1 MPNTGL
7 DLALLIVT
15 ILLAL
20 LYSFSNGL
28 NDAANAIAT
37 VVSTR
42 VLRPIPAV
50 VMGAT
55 LNFVGALT
63 GTAVAK
69 TIGTGIVRPEEVV
82 LTTAMA
88 AIAAAVIWVFLATR
102 LSRPVSVSHALLA
115 SAVGAGLASGGVDAI
130 VASGFYKVLVA
141 LALSP
146 LVGFLVGFLFMGLL
160 YRLLLRASPYFVSRW
175 FSRLQLISAGWM
187 AYAHGKNDGQ
197 NAAGIITF
205 TLAIY
210 YGWSAAEVEVPLWT
224 LGASA
229 AFIGLGT
236 IIGGWRVINTLGMR
250 VTKLEPVHGFAAE
263 TVAGSVIEAASRI
276 GLPISTTHSITGAI
290 MGVGATRRLS
300 AVRWGVTREIVAAWL
315 VSYPFCFVV
324 AWVLAKLLGFVPS
337 S

>member
-7 DLALLIVT
+7 DLALLLIT
-15 ILLAL
+15 ILLAF
-20 LYSFSNGL
+20 LYSFANGI

-42 VLRPIPAV
+42 VLRPVHAV
-50 VMGAT
+50 AMGAT

-63 GTAVAK
+63 GTTVAL
-69 TIGTGIVRPEEVV
+69 TIGKGIVRPEEVV
-82 LTTAMA
+82 LTTSLA

-102 LSRPVSVSHALLA
+102 LARPVSVSHALLA
-115 SAVGAGLASGGVDAI
+115 SAVGAGLASGGLGAI
-130 VASGFYKVLVA
+130 VASGFYKVLIA

-146 LVGFLVGFLFMGLL
+146 LVGFLVGLLFMGLL
-160 YRLLLRASPYFVSRW
+160 YRLLRHASPYFVSRW
-175 FSRLQLISAGWM
+175 FSRLQLLSAAWM

-210 YGWSAAEVEVPLWT
+210 YGWTSADVVVPLWS
-224 LGASA
+224 LAASA

-236 IIGGWRVINTLGMR
+236 VVGGWRVINTLGMR
-250 VTKLEPVHGFAAE
+250 ITKLEPVHGFAAE
-263 TVAGSVIEAASRI
+263 TVAGSVIEAASLV
-276 GLPISTTHSITGAI
+276 GLPISTTHSITGSI

-315 VSYPFCFVV
+315 VSYPFCFVL
-324 AWVLAKLLGFVPS
+324 AWLLAKLLGLIPS
-337 S
+337 N